1 MSLGENI
8 RERRIAKNLT
18 QDDLAG
24 MVGVTKMAICNY
36 EEGKRIPA
44 LYDALRIAKALG
56 TTVEKLTKPTPSKK
70 GE

>member
-1 MSLGENI
+1 MALGENI
-8 RERRIAKNLT
+8 RERRIAKNMS
-18 QDDLAG
+18 QEDLAG
-24 MVGVTKMAICNY
+24 IVGVTRMAICNY

-56 TTVEKLTKPTPSKK
+56 TTVEKLTKPTTKK